1 MATLRLANIRNSCYI
16 NSSVQLLHSIPKFR
30 NFILEKLYFHASKTG
45 MQQVC
50 ESLFEIFSKPHVIQN
65 VEELRSC
72 IRRSFPQHSK
82 YDTNQMWDTEE
93 FLIHLLECIDFE
105 KYGNLYDDCTLG
117 LFKGMLR
124 STHRFNESHSLW
136 CSNET
141 CTEQEFHIYNLFVS
155 SISKKSLSIQ
165 GLLDESMSIKT
176 AGGLKKCYSCNE
188 YEGPYTEQS
197 DLRTYP
203 EYLLIKVYKTD
214 GMGNKLHVFVKSES
228 QIVIDGNAIYDRISI
243 FDHIGNSFNSGHWR
257 VHNKISGRWVTCN
270 DTDISFNRS
279 DLTVQTKDNSVY
291 LYKRLANVSQK
302 PDEYQII
309 EYGRDVD
316 LAEKENESYKSV
328 QNESK
333 SQKISKEALVSS
345 NVAIQNNSKR
355 KHNTSPES
363 KILHTAKEK
372 EQSEIFEDFKI
383 GLGKHS
389 KRMKPDTSKDNIV
402 IGSNDN
408 IEHTLNIS
416 KENTKDDNIEKG
428 SSTKTTRKRKTNGS
442 PQTCE
447 GIADKFSVES
457 ILKSIEINPNDSK
470 SNDDLL
476 SEEEDLLCKGCGKKF
491 QRLLAHLKRSSP
503 CGSYH
508 DIDKMTRKAN
518 ERRKEQK

>member
-1 MATLRLANIRNSCYI
+1 M
-16 NSSVQLLHSIPKFR
+16 
-30 NFILEKLYFHASKTG
+30 
-45 MQQVC
+45 
-50 ESLFEIFSKPHVIQN
+50 
-65 VEELRSC
+65 
-72 IRRSFPQHSK
+72 
-82 YDTNQMWDTEE
+82 
-93 FLIHLLECIDFE
+93 
-105 KYGNLYDDCTLG
+105 
-117 LFKGMLR
+117 
-124 STHRFNESHSLW
+124 
-136 CSNET
+136 
-141 CTEQEFHIYNLFVS
+141 
-155 SISKKSLSIQ
+155 
-165 GLLDESMSIKT
+165 
-176 AGGLKKCYSCNE
+176 
-188 YEGPYTEQS
+188 
-197 DLRTYP
+197 
-203 EYLLIKVYKTD
+203 
-214 GMGNKLHVFVKSES
+214 
-228 QIVIDGNAIYDRISI
+228 
-243 FDHIGNSFNSGHWR
+243 
-257 VHNKISGRWVTCN
+257 SGRWVTCN
-270 DTDISFNRS
+270 DTDISFTRS
-279 DLTVQTKDNSVY
+279 DLTVQTKDNTVY
-291 LYKRLANVSQK
+291 LYKRLTNVSQK

-309 EYGRDVD
+309 EYGRDDD
-316 LAEKENESYKSV
+316 LAEKDNESYKSV
-328 QNESK
+328 QNGSK

-363 KILHTAKEK
+363 KILHTSKEK
-372 EQSEIFEDFKI
+372 EQSEIFEDSKI

-508 DIDKMTRKAN
+508 DIDEMTRKAN
-518 ERRKEQK
+518 ERRKEQKRKSQEKAWASKTESEKNKRRVQDKEQTAKARASKADDAEKRRKLFHRAVKYGPVFVCLCCHRKLFENNVKPIPNIEGFIQKLDEKDIELFNT

>member
-1 MATLRLANIRNSCYI
+1 MRVCRSK
-16 NSSVQLLHSIPKFR
+16 LL
-30 NFILEKLYFHASKTG
+30 G
-45 MQQVC
+45 V
-50 ESLFEIFSKPHVIQN
+50 
-65 VEELRSC
+65 
-72 IRRSFPQHSK
+72 
-82 YDTNQMWDTEE
+82 
-93 FLIHLLECIDFE
+93 
-105 KYGNLYDDCTLG
+105 
-117 LFKGMLR
+117 
-124 STHRFNESHSLW
+124 
-136 CSNET
+136 
-141 CTEQEFHIYNLFVS
+141 
-155 SISKKSLSIQ
+155 
-165 GLLDESMSIKT
+165 
-176 AGGLKKCYSCNE
+176 LKKCYSRNE
-188 YEGPYTEQS
+188 YVVPYTEQS

-214 GMGNKLHVFVKSES
+214 AMGNKLHVFVKSES

-257 VHNKISGRWVTCN
+257 VHNKMSGRWVTCN

-279 DLTVQTKDNSVY
+279 DLTVQTKDNTVY

-316 LAEKENESYKSV
+316 FAEKENESYKSV
-328 QNESK
+328 QSESN
-333 SQKISKEALVSS
+333 SQQISKEALVSS

-363 KILHTAKEK
+363 KILHTSKEK
-372 EQSEIFEDFKI
+372 EQSEIFEDSKI

-408 IEHTLNIS
+408 LEHTLNIS

-428 SSTKTTRKRKTNGS
+428 SSTKTTRKRKSNGS

-518 ERRKEQK
+518 ERRKEQKRKSQKKYRASETEPEKK